1 MEQVHNQMDARFV
14 VKVARDGQFFFSFVS
29 PEGRKIL
36 GSEMYKAKAS
46 AFNGIASIK
55 RNAPDSKRYDRM
67 VARNGKFYFTLEAG
81 NHEII
86 GMSDFYETEEL
97 REQAIATVMW
107 CAPDAEVFE
116 EQAAAPAPAPAPPAP
131 APAPAP
137 AMGPAVSATTATPAS
152 SGGTATAAAPA
163 KIRTKAEVT
172 KTIEARKLNPRTMRP
187 MPNEEPVVIRFGS
200 ILQKVKE
207 EDRRLLFEQLGQLYE
222 ADLSRV
228 QGSYRM
234 ID

>member
-1 MEQVHNQMDARFV
+1 MEQDPQIKMEARFV
-14 VKVARDGQFFFSFVS
+14 VKVAKDGQFFFSFLS

-55 RNAPDSKRYDRM
+55 RNAPESKRYDRL
-67 VARNGKFYFTLEAG
+67 VARNGKLYFTLEAG

-97 REQAIATVMW
+97 RQQAIATVMW

-116 EQAAAPAPAPAPPAP
+116 EIQPAAAPVAPPP
-131 APAPAP
+131 PV
-137 AMGPAVSATTATPAS
+137 AVVGSGV
-152 SGGTATAAAPA
+152 SGGAAAAAVAPA

-172 KTIEARKLNPRTMRP
+172 KTIEARKLNPRTLRP

-207 EDRRLLFEQLGQLYE
+207 DDRRLLFDHLGQTYE
-222 ADLSRV
+222 TDLARA

>member
-14 VKVARDGQFFFSFVS
+14 VKVARDGQFFFSFLS

-36 GSEMYKAKAS
+36 ASEMYKAKAS

-55 RNAPDSKRYDRM
+55 RNAPDSKRYDRL

-116 EQAAAPAPAPAPPAP
+116 EQPQAPPAP
-131 APAPAP
+131 APAPTV
-137 AMGPAVSATTATPAS
+137 GPAVSAGAVVTGAP
-152 SGGTATAAAPA
+152 SGGSATAAAPA

-172 KTIEARKLNPRTMRP
+172 KTIEARKLNPRTLRP
-187 MPNEEPVVIRFGS
+187 MPQEEPVVIRFGS

-207 EDRRLLFEQLGQLYE
+207 DDRRLLFEHLGQIYE
-222 ADLSRV
+222 TDLSRA

>member
-1 MEQVHNQMDARFV
+1 MEQEPQIRMEARFV
-14 VKVARDGQFFFSFVS
+14 VKVAKDGQFYFSFLS

-55 RNAPDSKRYDRM
+55 RNAPDSKRYDRL
-67 VARNGKFYFTLEAG
+67 VARNGKLYFTLEAG

-97 REQAIATVMW
+97 REQAVATVMW

-116 EQAAAPAPAPAPPAP
+116 EIQAAPAHVPPPPATVSMGSGVSATAAAAAPAR
-131 APAPAP
+131 
-137 AMGPAVSATTATPAS
+137 
-152 SGGTATAAAPA
+152 
-163 KIRTKAEVT
+163 IRTKAEVT
-172 KTIEARKLNPRTMRP
+172 KTIEARKLNPRTLRP

-207 EDRRLLFEQLGQLYE
+207 EDRRLLFEHLGQTYE
-222 ADLSRV
+222 TDLARA

>member
-1 MEQVHNQMDARFV
+1 MEQEPQFRMEARFV
-14 VKVARDGQFFFSFVS
+14 VKVAKDGQFFFSFLS

-55 RNAPDSKRYDRM
+55 RNAPDSKRYERLM
-67 VARNGKFYFTLEAG
+67 ARNGKLYFTIEAG

-97 REQAIATVMW
+97 REQAVATVMW

-116 EQAAAPAPAPAPPAP
+116 EIQPAP

-137 AMGPAVSATTATPAS
+137 VAPPPAAVAVGSGVSAAA
-152 SGGTATAAAPA
+152 AAAAPA
-163 KIRTKAEVT
+163 RIRTKAEVT
-172 KTIEARKLNPRTMRP
+172 KTIEARKLNPRTLRP

-207 EDRRLLFEQLGQLYE
+207 DDRRLLFEHLGQIYE
-222 ADLSRV
+222 TDLSRA

>member
-1 MEQVHNQMDARFV
+1 MEARFV
-14 VKVARDGQFFFSFVS
+14 VKVARDGQFFFSFLS

-55 RNAPDSKRYDRM
+55 RNAPDSRRYDRL
-67 VARNGKFYFTLEAG
+67 VARNGKLYFTLEAG

-97 REQAIATVMW
+97 REQAVATVMW

-116 EQAAAPAPAPAPPAP
+116 EIQPAPAAAPPPPPAAAVGSGGSAAAAAPAR
-131 APAPAP
+131 
-137 AMGPAVSATTATPAS
+137 
-152 SGGTATAAAPA
+152 
-163 KIRTKAEVT
+163 IRTKAEVT
-172 KTIEARKLNPRTMRP
+172 KTIEARKLNPRTLRP
-187 MPNEEPVVIRFGS
+187 TPHEEPAVIRFGS

-207 EDRRLLFEQLGQLYE
+207 DDRRLLFEYLSQPYE